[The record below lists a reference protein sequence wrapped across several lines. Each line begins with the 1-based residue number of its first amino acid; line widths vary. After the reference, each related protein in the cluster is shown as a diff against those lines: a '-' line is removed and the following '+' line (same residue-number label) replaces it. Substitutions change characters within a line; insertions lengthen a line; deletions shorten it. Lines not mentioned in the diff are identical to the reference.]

1 MNHQEKTPKKTLVR
15 ELIALH
21 LISNLGARRIR
32 MLMQS
37 AGHPQDIFRMDRR
50 ELQSV
55 RGIGPKTAEQIV
67 SFDDWSEVDR
77 ILQKTERIGAVL
89 MTLWDGDYP
98 PLLREIYDPPLL
110 LWIRGNRRALQ
121 TDSVAIVGTR
131 KAGRYGR
138 DAARHFARELSKLGL
153 TITSGLAYGIDG
165 AAHRA
170 TVVAGGC
177 TVGVLGSGIDNIYPA
192 AHKKLAADIMD
203 TGGAIISE
211 FPLGTDPD
219 AGNFPVRNR
228 IVSGMSL
235 GTLVVASGIAGGSM
249 ITAKLALDQNREV
262 FVVPHPIGTPNAI
275 GCNNLIQRG
284 MGKLVQNVEDILE
297 EIEVHISKR
306 DDDDKDG
313 EQAGDG
319 LAGSPRWKSLELD
332 ELSTDICKT
341 LQDNPLHVDELAE
354 RVGVEPHKLFPTLLE
369 LELQEC
375 IRQTSGKNFE
385 LRF

>member
-32 MLMQS
+32 LLMQA

-50 ELQSV
+50 ELQSIH
-55 RGIGPKTAEQIV
+55 GIGPKTAEQIV
-67 SFDDWSEVDR
+67 SFDDWPEVDR

-89 MTLWDGDYP
+89 MTLWDEDYP

-110 LWIRGNRRALQ
+110 LWIKGNRRALH

-131 KAGRYGR
+131 KAGQYGR
-138 DAARHFARELSKLGL
+138 DASRHFARELSKRGI

-170 TVVAGGC
+170 TVAAGGC
-177 TVGVLGSGIDNIYPA
+177 TVGVLGSGIDIIYPA
-192 AHKKLAADIMD
+192 AHKKLAADIID

-284 MGKLVQNVEDILE
+284 MGKLVQDVEDILE
-297 EIEVHISKR
+297 EIEVHLSKR
-306 DDDDKDG
+306 DDEG
-313 EQAGDG
+313 REEEAGDD
-319 LAGSPRWKSLELD
+319 LAGSPRWRSLELD

-341 LQDNPLHVDELAE
+341 LQDNPLHIDDLAE
-354 RVGVEPHKLFPTLLE
+354 RVGVESHKLLPALLE
-369 LELQEC
+369 LEMQEC
-375 IRQTSGKNFE
+375 IRQISGKNFE

>member
-15 ELIALH
+15 ELVALH
-21 LISNLGARRIR
+21 LISNLGAQRIR
-32 MLMQS
+32 LLMQ
-37 AGHPQDIFRMDRR
+37 ATDHPQDIFRMDRR
-50 ELQSV
+50 ELQSIH
-55 RGIGPKTAEQIV
+55 GIGPKTAEQIV
-67 SFDDWSEVDR
+67 SFDGWSEVDR
-77 ILQKTERIGAVL
+77 ILQKTDRIGAVL
-89 MTLWDGDYP
+89 MTLWDEGYP

-121 TDSVAIVGTR
+121 TDSVSIVGTR

-138 DAARHFARELSKLGL
+138 DTARHFARELSKRGL

-165 AAHRA
+165 VAHRA
-170 TVVAGGC
+170 TVAAGGC
-177 TVGVLGSGIDNIYPA
+177 TVGVLGSGIDVIYPA
-192 AHKKLAADIMD
+192 AHKKLAADIID

-235 GTLVVASGIAGGSM
+235 GTIVAASGIAGGSM

-284 MGKLVQNVEDILE
+284 MGKLVQNVEDVLE
-297 EIEVHISKR
+297 EIGVHISKG
-306 DDDDKDG
+306 DDEG
-313 EQAGDG
+313 REEEAGDD
-319 LAGSPRWKSLELD
+319 LAGSPRWRSLELD
-332 ELSTDICKT
+332 ELSTDICKA
-341 LQDNPLHVDELAE
+341 LQDKPLYIDDLAE
-354 RVGVEPHKLFPTLLE
+354 RVGVEPYKLLPALLE
-369 LELQEC
+369 LEMKEC
-375 IRQTSGKNFE
+375 IRQMSGKNFE

>member
-32 MLMQS
+32 MLIQA
-37 AGHPQDIFRMDRR
+37 AGHPQDIFRMNRR
-50 ELQSV
+50 ELQSIH
-55 RGIGPKTAEQIV
+55 GIGPKTAEQIV
-67 SFDDWSEVDR
+67 SFDGWSEVDR

-89 MTLWDGDYP
+89 MTLWDEDYP
-98 PLLREIYDPPLL
+98 PLLREIYDSPLL
-110 LWIRGNRRALQ
+110 LWIKGNRRALQ

-138 DAARHFARELSKLGL
+138 DAARLFARELSKRGL

-170 TVVAGGC
+170 TVAAGGC
-177 TVGVLGSGIDNIYPA
+177 TVGVLGSGIDIIYPA
-192 AHKKLAADIMD
+192 AHKKLAADIID

-211 FPLGTDPD
+211 FPVGTDPD

-228 IVSGMSL
+228 IVSGLSL

-284 MGKLVQNVEDILE
+284 MGKLVQDVEDILE

-306 DDDDKDG
+306 DSEGREEEPGEDLDDT
-313 EQAGDG
+313 
-319 LAGSPRWKSLELD
+319 PRWRSLELD
-332 ELSTDICKT
+332 ELSADICKT
-341 LQDNPLHVDELAE
+341 LQGNPLHIDDLAE
-354 RVGVEPHKLFPTLLE
+354 RLGVEPHKLLPTLLE

-375 IRQTSGKNFE
+375 VRQMSGKNFE
-385 LRF
+385 LGF